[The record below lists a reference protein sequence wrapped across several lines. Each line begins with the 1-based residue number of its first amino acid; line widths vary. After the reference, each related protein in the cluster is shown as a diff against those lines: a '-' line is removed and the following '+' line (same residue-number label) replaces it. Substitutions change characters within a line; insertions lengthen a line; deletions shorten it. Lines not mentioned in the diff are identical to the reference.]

1 MKLHATWIELKFNLI
16 KLSSNLRIELNS
28 NWIKNKWD
36 ANWLLKKSKFA
47 RDCGVGKKGFENT
60 HIQKDTFHIFLFENG
75 LNLEIFVI

>member
-1 MKLHATWIELKFNLI
+1 MKLHATWIE
-16 KLSSNLRIELNS
+16 LSSNLRIELNS

-36 ANWLLKKSKFA
+36 ANWFLKKSKFA

-75 LNLEIFVI
+75 LNLEFFVI